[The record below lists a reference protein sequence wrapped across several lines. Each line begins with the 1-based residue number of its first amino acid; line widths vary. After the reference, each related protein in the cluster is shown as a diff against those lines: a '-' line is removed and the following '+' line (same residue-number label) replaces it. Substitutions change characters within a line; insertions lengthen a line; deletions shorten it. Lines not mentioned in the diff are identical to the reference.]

1 MDMKKIGGF
10 LKKLRK
16 EKKLTQEQLAEI
28 FSVSGRTVS
37 RWETGTNMP
46 DLSILIQLAEF
57 YDVEVKEILDGER
70 KSEIMNKELKETLS
84 KVADYQKIEKEK
96 TAKIEKIAFGVVFIT
111 CAIMIVLQLY
121 MLGSLKAVAGETVVL
136 VIGGVVYISLM
147 IHNGLWE
154 HGIEKKNT
162 LFRDGIISI
171 VCGGLFSIFLMLCY
185 LKLGTDISK
194 AVQITLLF
202 FIVISLVGF
211 FVLRIL
217 AFYNQKRKQK
227 MMSSDSVKEKE
238 KIFPVTVFT
247 ADGNMQAEMII
258 EALKNENIMAYMQKK
273 GDAGLAAVRY
283 GMGRGFDDR
292 VEIIVSSDKAEDAMQ
307 VLEGMGFNTAD

>member
-96 TAKIEKIAFGVVFIT
+96 ASKIGELAFGMIFVV
-111 CAIMIVLQLY
+111 CAITIVLQLCAARNL
-121 MLGSLKAVAGETVVL
+121 MMVAGETIVL
-136 VIGGVVYISLM
+136 LAG
-147 IHNGLWE
+147 
-154 HGIEKKNT
+154 
-162 LFRDGIISI
+162 GIIYI
-171 VCGGLFSIFLMLCY
+171 GLMVY
-185 LKLGTDISK
+185 NGVWEK
-194 AVQITLLF
+194 AKEGKSTLLRDA
-202 FIVISLVGF
+202 VISLVCSGVFSMFLFICYLKMGADISKVFRAVFAF
-211 FVLRIL
+211 FVSISFVSFLLLRIL
-217 AFYNQKRKQK
+217 ACCNQKRKQAFAV
-227 MMSSDSVKEKE
+227 SDVQKEE
-238 KIFPVTVFT
+238 SFPVTVFT

-258 EALKNENIMAYMQKK
+258 EALKNEDIMAYMQKK

>member
-28 FSVSGRTVS
+28 LSVSSRTVS

-136 VIGGVVYISLM
+136 VIGGVTYICLM

-154 HGIEKKNT
+154 YGIQENNT
-162 LFRDGIISI
+162 VFRDGIISI

-194 AVQITLLF
+194 AFQITLLF
-202 FIVISLVGF
+202 FIVISVTGF
-211 FVLRIL
+211 LVLRIL
-217 AFYNQKRKQK
+217 TCCNQKRKQAFTV
-227 MMSSDSVKEKE
+227 SDVRKEE
-238 KIFPVTVFT
+238 IYPVNIFT
-247 ADGNMQAEMII
+247 ADGNMQAEMIV

-292 VEIIVSSDKAEDAMQ
+292 VEIIVSSDKAEDAMG
-307 VLEGMGFNTAD
+307 VLEGMVLHTDDKN

>member
-1 MDMKKIGGF
+1 MDMKKVGGF

-37 RWETGTNMP
+37 RWETGSNMP

-96 TAKIEKIAFGVVFIT
+96 IAKIEKIAFGVVFIT

-121 MLGSLKAVAGETVVL
+121 VLGSLKAVAGETVVL

-162 LFRDGIISI
+162 LFRDGIISV

-194 AVQITLLF
+194 AIQITLLF
-202 FIVISLVGF
+202 FIMISLVGF

-217 AFYNQKRKQK
+217 ACCNQKRKQAFTV
-227 MMSSDSVKEKE
+227 SDVQKEE
-238 KIFPVTVFT
+238 SFPVTVFT
-247 ADGNMQAEMII
+247 ADGNMQAEMLI

-273 GDAGLAAVRY
+273 GDAGLVAVRY